1 MTISTGLTFLSKVKD
16 MLLGVDSKLK
26 RERHV
31 RDNVV
36 GMTADVAAHSASG
49 FPVFVRYR
57 RKDEQGTTAFK
68 SMTKSLFKYEDE
80 GSAPNLSGKVKIV
93 AVRGY

>member
-1 MTISTGLTFLSKVKD
+1 MQKEDEFKMRLSYNDDKQWFNFFVKIKD

-49 FPVFVRYR
+49 FPVYV
-57 RKDEQGTTAFK
+57 
-68 SMTKSLFKYEDE
+68 
-80 GSAPNLSGKVKIV
+80 
-93 AVRGY
+93 